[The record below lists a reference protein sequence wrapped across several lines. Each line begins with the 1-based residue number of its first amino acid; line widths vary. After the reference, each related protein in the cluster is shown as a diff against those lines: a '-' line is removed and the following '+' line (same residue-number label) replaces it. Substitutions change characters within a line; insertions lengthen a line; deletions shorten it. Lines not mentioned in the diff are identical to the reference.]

1 MNALPD
7 VYVLG
12 SWANHV
18 PVEPHRSKVGGHDVC
33 GGIAAVVL
41 LQTSKLPTVEMVKMQ
56 KMKSH

>member
-1 MNALPD
+1 MNDLDD

-18 PVEPHRSKVGGHDVC
+18 PVEPHRSKVGRHDVC
-33 GGIAAVVL
+33 GGIVTVVL
-41 LQTSKLPTVEMVKMQ
+41 LQTSKLPTVGVVKMQ